1 LGTSP
6 IVHRDV
12 SEEVL
17 GPGRELEAAVKALGR
32 AVAELV
38 PEQLDADRAVVL
50 LKLFA
55 QAGKY
60 ADAGQALVAREI
72 EASGAHVS
80 RGHRNAAELVAATA
94 GVAMHRAG
102 VMVEVG
108 RRLEEQP
115 LTDEAFRGGE
125 LSLDQAGIVSE
136 AVTASPDDEEHLL
149 EVAGRA
155 TVRALRSR
163 AREVRLAAEGDR
175 ETLYERQQALREL
188 RHGRDRDGM
197 VWGHF
202 RLPPDVGVPLVNRV
216 EKEADRLYRGA
227 DREARRTRKHAQFAA
242 DALARVVVGDTKPS
256 TGGSEVVLHVSYD
269 AVRRGRLAPGE
280 LCRLESGDDVPL
292 YVARHFLDSGDTFV
306 KGVLVD
312 GTEVRRV
319 KHFGR
324 RIPAAVRTALR
335 SEAMLRD
342 GEVRCAVPGC
352 DRTAGLQ
359 WHHVEPHARGGPTS
373 IDNLEPRCPHDHRR
387 EHAAQRRPGRP
398 PP

>member
-38 PEQLDADRAVVL
+38 PEQLDAHRAVVL

-55 QAGKY
+55 QAGKF

-115 LTDEAFRGGE
+115 LTDQAFRGGG

-136 AVTASPDDEEHLL
+136 AVAASPDDEEHLL

-175 ETLYERQQALREL
+175 ETLYARQQRIREF
-188 RHGRDRDGM
+188 RHGRDRDRM

-216 EKEADRLYRGA
+216 EQETDRLYRTA
-227 DREARRTRKHAQFAA
+227 EREIRRTRTHTQFAA
-242 DALARVVVGDTKPS
+242 DALARVVAGVAKPS
-256 TGGSEVVLHVSYD
+256 TAGGEVVLHVSYD
-269 AVRRGRLAPGE
+269 AVRRGRLESGE

-292 YVARHFLDSGDTFV
+292 SVAVEMVENAFV

-312 GTEVRRV
+312 GEEVRRV

-335 SEAMLRD
+335 TEAMLRD

-373 IDNLEPRCPHDHRR
+373 IDNLEPRCPLDHRR

>member
-1 LGTSP
+1 
-6 IVHRDV
+6 
-12 SEEVL
+12 
-17 GPGRELEAAVKALGR
+17 VKTLGR
-32 AVAELV
+32 AVAGLV
-38 PEQLDADRAVVL
+38 PEQLDPDTAVVFL
-50 LKLFA
+50 SLFA

-72 EASGAHVS
+72 DASGAHAA
-80 RGHRNAAELVAATA
+80 RGHRSAAELVAATS

-108 RRLEEQP
+108 RRLREQP

-136 AVTASPDDEEHLL
+136 AVEASPGDEQHLL
-149 EVAGRA
+149 DVAGCT
-155 TVRALRSR
+155 TVRALRGR

-216 EKEADRLYRGA
+216 EEEADRLYRA
-227 DREARRTRKHAQFAA
+227 TDRATRRTRKHAQFAA
-242 DALARVVVGDTKPS
+242 DALARVVAGDAKPS
-256 TGGSEVVLHVSYD
+256 TGGGEVVLHGSYD
-269 AVRRGRLAPGE
+269 AVRRGCLAPGE

-292 YVARHFLDSGDTFV
+292 TVASEMIENAFV

-324 RIPAAVRTALR
+324 RVPAAVRTALR
-335 SEAMLRD
+335 TEAMLRD

-352 DRTAGLQ
+352 DRTAGVQ
-359 WHHVEPHARGGPTS
+359 WHHVEAHARGGPTS

-387 EHAAQRRPGRP
+387 EHAAQHRPGRP
-398 PP
+398 PS

>member
-1 LGTSP
+1 
-6 IVHRDV
+6 V
-12 SEEVL
+12 
-17 GPGRELEAAVKALGR
+17 GPGQCELEAAVKTLGR

-38 PEQLDADRAVVL
+38 PEQLDPDTAVAFL
-50 LKLFA
+50 ALFA
-55 QAGKY
+55 QAGRY

-72 EASGAHVS
+72 EASGAHAA
-80 RGHRNAAELVAATA
+80 RGHRSAAELVAATS

-108 RRLEEQP
+108 RRLREQP
-115 LTDEAFRGGE
+115 LTDDAFRGGE

-136 AVTASPDDEEHLL
+136 AVEASPEDEQYLL
-149 EVAGRA
+149 DLAGCT
-155 TVRALRSR
+155 TVRALRGR

-175 ETLYERQQALREL
+175 ETLYEWQQALREL

-202 RLPPDVGVPLVNRV
+202 RLPPDVGVPVVNLVEEETN
-216 EKEADRLYRGA
+216 RLYRGA
-227 DREARRTRKHAQFAA
+227 DRETRRSRTHAQFAA
-242 DALARVVVGDTKPS
+242 DALARVVAGEAKPS
-256 TGGSEVVLHVSYD
+256 TGGGEVVLHVSYD
-269 AVRRGRLAPGE
+269 AVRRGRLESGE

-292 YVARHFLDSGDTFV
+292 GVARDFLDGGKAFV

-319 KHFGR
+319 RHFGR
-324 RIPAAVRTALR
+324 RIPAAVRTALQT
-335 SEAMLRD
+335 EAMLRD

-387 EHAAQRRPGRP
+387 EHTAQRRPGRP

>member
-1 LGTSP
+1 
-6 IVHRDV
+6 V
-12 SEEVL
+12 
-17 GPGRELEAAVKALGR
+17 GPGRGELEAAVTTLGR
-32 AVAELV
+32 AVAGLV
-38 PEQLDADRAVVL
+38 PEELDPENAVVL

-60 ADAGQALVAREI
+60 ADAGQSLVSRQI
-72 EASGAHVS
+72 EASGAHAS
-80 RGHRNAAELVAATA
+80 RGHRSAAELVAATA

-108 RRLEEQP
+108 RRLQEQP

-136 AVTASPDDEEHLL
+136 AVEASPEDEQHLL
-149 EVAGRA
+149 DVAGREP
-155 TVRALRSR
+155 VRALRGR

-175 ETLYERQQALREL
+175 ETLYARQQSVREF

-197 VWGHF
+197 VWGQF
-202 RLPPDVGVPLVNRV
+202 RLPPDVGVPVVNRV
-216 EKEADRLYRGA
+216 EQETDRLYRAA
-227 DREARRTRKHAQFAA
+227 DRETRRTQKHAQFAA
-242 DALARVVVGDTKPS
+242 DALARVVAGEAKPS
-256 TGGSEVVLHVSYD
+256 IGGAEIVLHVSYD
-269 AVRRGRLAPGE
+269 AVRRGRLATGE
-280 LCRLESGDDVPL
+280 LCRFESGDDVPL
-292 YVARHFLDSGDTFV
+292 GVALEMLDGGNAFI

-312 GTEVRRV
+312 GQEVRRV

-324 RIPAAVRTALR
+324 RVPAAVRTALR
-335 SEAMLRD
+335 TEAMLRA
-342 GEVRCAVPGC
+342 GEVRCGVPGC

-359 WHHVEPHARGGPTS
+359 WHHVEAHARGGPTS